1 MNKQQIH
8 KRVSPEVV
16 ARVLRDWN
24 DRKIATKT
32 AMDALELSRP
42 QLYRLRTKWLSR
54 GKKKSIK
61 LGVSGGDHSD
71 AWPGECVEHLTKML
85 ESSGDH
91 GPDYALYADELDRL
105 YGFRRDRSNVRKYCE
120 AHFDKLLHKLF
131 PIERKVEPKERR
143 WQKGRFGEL
152 VQHDST
158 PLHLWGPNDARQ
170 TIIISKD
177 DASRNVLACRVCE
190 RETLVEHYAAL
201 EQMFAHV
208 GIPLSLY
215 TDGFSMFGKAGEDLK
230 SKFGRICRVFDILH
244 LVAPTP
250 QAKGKI
256 ERDMRTFQHRL
267 AIVFASQGVS
277 NAEEANRVAFD
288 HYRHWNSKHFHKELG
303 CTLFEARCR
312 LCDGGMNAMRPIPDF
327 KVVKLYLSLRERRK
341 VELNNR
347 IEFDGR
353 WWTIAKTMRQSVT
366 LAIRPY
372 DREFYVLEE
381 DLDPTSDELP
391 RILGRYDY

>member
-1 MNKQQIH
+1 MNKQQLH
-8 KRVSPEVV
+8 KRICPEAI
-16 ARVLRDWN
+16 ARVLREWN
-24 DRKIATKT
+24 DGKVTTKM

-42 QLYRLRTKWLSR
+42 QLYRLRTKWLAR

-71 AWPGECVEHLTKML
+71 AWPSECVEHLTKML
-85 ESSGDH
+85 ESSGEH

-120 AHFDKLLHKLF
+120 AHFDKLLHRLF
-131 PIERKVEPKERR
+131 PIERKQETKERR
-143 WQKGRFGEL
+143 WQKGKFGEL

-158 PLHLWGPNDARQ
+158 PLHLWGPGDARQ

-177 DASRNVLACRVCE
+177 DATRNVLACRVCE

-208 GIPLSLY
+208 GIPQTMY
-215 TDGFSMFGKAGEDLK
+215 TDGFSMFGKEGEDLK
-230 SKFGRICRVFDILH
+230 SKFGRICRAFGMLH

-256 ERDMRTFQHRL
+256 ERDMQTFQHRL
-267 AIVFASQGVS
+267 AIVFAAQGVAS
-277 NAEEANRVAFD
+277 QEEANEVAFD
-288 HYRHWNSKHFHKELG
+288 HYRHWNANHRHRELG
-303 CTLFEARCR
+303 CTPFEARCR
-312 LCDGGMNAMRPIPDF
+312 LADEGKDAMRPPPDF
-327 KVVKLYLSLRERRK
+327 KIVKLYLSLRERRR
-341 VELNNR
+341 VELCTR
-347 IEFDGR
+347 IEFHGR
-353 WWTIAKTMRQSVT
+353 WWSIAKTLKKTVV

-372 DREFYVLEE
+372 AREFYVLED
-381 DLDPTSDELP
+381 DLDPTSGAIP
-391 RILGRYDY
+391 RILGCFDY